1 MKKMFLSD
9 RLFNNNKLSE
19 AIYTLYLKLIN
30 EKHSAKVERTNIFLG
45 DDDEEDKWGGTY
57 WIQGFNIT
65 FENGSAIFVSDGS
78 TIRFGEGNVIYHR
91 SARRIRSV
99 ARDIYNVTCAI
110 DNDVQEVNI
119 APKLLKHIN
128 GENNNG

>member
-19 AIYTLYLKLIN
+19 AIYTLYLKLIE
-30 EKHSAKVERTNIFLG
+30 EKHSTKVERTTIFLG
-45 DDDEEDKWGGTY
+45 HDEEDEWDETY

-65 FENGSAIFVSDGS
+65 FENGSTIFVSDGS
-78 TIRFGEGNVIYHR
+78 SIRFGKDDVIYHR

-99 ARDIYNVTCAI
+99 AREIYNVTCTI
-110 DNDVQEVNI
+110 DNDVQEVTI
-119 APKLLKHIN
+119 ASKLLKHIN

>member
-45 DDDEEDKWGGTY
+45 GDNEEDKWDKWGGTY

-78 TIRFGEGNVIYHR
+78 SIRFGENIVIYHR
-91 SARRIRSV
+91 
-99 ARDIYNVTCAI
+99 
-110 DNDVQEVNI
+110 
-119 APKLLKHIN
+119 
-128 GENNNG
+128 

>member
-30 EKHSAKVERTNIFLG
+30 EKHSAKVERTTIFLG
-45 DDDEEDKWGGTY
+45 NDEEDEWDETY
-57 WIQGFNIT
+57 WVQGFDIT
-65 FENGSAIFVSDGS
+65 FENGSTIFVSDGS
-78 TIRFGEGNVIYHR
+78 SIRFGENSVIYHR
-91 SARRIRSV
+91 SVRRIRSV
-99 ARDIYNVTCAI
+99 ARDIYNVTCTI

-119 APKLLKHIN
+119 ATKLLKHIN

>member
-30 EKHSAKVERTNIFLG
+30 EKHSAKVERTNILLG
-45 DDDEEDKWGGTY
+45 GDDEEDKWGGTY

-78 TIRFGEGNVIYHR
+78 SIRFGENSVIYHR
-91 SARRIRSV
+91 SARRIRAV
-99 ARDIYNVTCAI
+99 AREIYNVTCTI
-110 DNDVQEVNI
+110 DNDVQKVNI
-119 APKLLKHIN
+119 ATKLLKHIN

>member
-30 EKHSAKVERTNIFLG
+30 EKHSAKVERTSIFIG
-45 DDDEEDKWGGTY
+45 NDEEDEWDEIY
-57 WIQGFNIT
+57 WVQGFDIT
-65 FENGSAIFVSDGS
+65 FENGSTIFVSDGS
-78 TIRFGEGNVIYHR
+78 SIRFGEGNVIYHR

-99 ARDIYNVTCAI
+99 AREIYNVTCTI

-119 APKLLKHIN
+119 ATKLLKHIN

>member
-30 EKHSAKVERTNIFLG
+30 EKHSAKVERTSIFIG
-45 DDDEEDKWGGTY
+45 NDEEDEWDEIY
-57 WIQGFNIT
+57 WVQGFDIT
-65 FENGSAIFVSDGS
+65 FENGSTIFVSDGS
-78 TIRFGEGNVIYHR
+78 SIRFGEGNVIYHR

-99 ARDIYNVTCAI
+99 ARDIYNVTCTI

-119 APKLLKHIN
+119 ATKLLKHIN

>member
-30 EKHSAKVERTNIFLG
+30 EKHSAKVERTTIFLG
-45 DDDEEDKWGGTY
+45 NDEEDEWDETY
-57 WIQGFNIT
+57 WVHGFDIT
-65 FENGSAIFVSDGS
+65 FENGSSIFVSDGS
-78 TIRFGEGNVIYHR
+78 SIRFGEGNVIYHR

-99 ARDIYNVTCAI
+99 ARDIYNVTCTI

-119 APKLLKHIN
+119 ATKLLKHIN